1 VLLLGWGSE
10 IGRAEMRPSVFAA
23 AAVLA
28 MTALLGPSAGQDLQI
43 NGKDSN
49 TAVMVLGSQQAEGV
63 LGKEIRSKADEN
75 MGRLVDV
82 VVDRSG
88 RPRAAVIDFGGF
100 LGVGS
105 RKIAIDWAVLSFEA
119 DERQRDV
126 VIVDLTREQ
135 VKAAPEYK
143 GKRPVV
149 VLSSAA
155 APLPAN

>member
-1 VLLLGWGSE
+1 
-10 IGRAEMRPSVFAA
+10 MRPSVLAA

-28 MTALLGPSAGQDLQI
+28 MTALLGPSAGQDLQT

-49 TAVMVLGSQQAEGV
+49 TAVMVLGSQQAEGI

-105 RKIAIDWAVLSFEA
+105 RKIAIDWNALNFES

-143 GKRPVV
+143 GKRAVV

-155 APLPAN
+155 TLPAD